1 MIDIYGIPNCGS
13 VKKALQWARENGV
26 DFVFHNFKTEAPSV
40 ELIDKWM
47 DEIGAA
53 RLLNRSS
60 QTWKSL
66 DPSVRTAAAE
76 NPAAIKQLLATS
88 PLLIK
93 RPVIVCGCI
102 CTSGERCFYEFDI
115 FRIVSNQLIEL
126 HNSDFGFC
134 LLRRSRHL
142 RIV

>member
-1 MIDIYGIPNCGS
+1 
-13 VKKALQWARENGV
+13 LQWARENGV

-93 RPVIVCGCI
+93 RPVIVWADGQATCGVD
-102 CTSGERCFYEFDI
+102 EPEW
-115 FRIVSNQLIEL
+115 N
-126 HNSDFGFC
+126 
-134 LLRRSRHL
+134 RRMETDK
-142 RIV
+142 

>member
-26 DFVFHNFKTEAPSV
+26 VFHNFKTEAPSV

-93 RPVIVCGCI
+93 RPVIVWTDGQATCGVD
-102 CTSGERCFYEFDI
+102 EPEW
-115 FRIVSNQLIEL
+115 N
-126 HNSDFGFC
+126 
-134 LLRRSRHL
+134 RRMETDK
-142 RIV
+142 

>member
-93 RPVIVCGCI
+93 RPVIVWADGQASTCRPVRPAAFFSTHCCYGLL
-102 CTSGERCFYEFDI
+102 GE
-115 FRIVSNQLIEL
+115 LL
-126 HNSDFGFC
+126 HH
-134 LLRRSRHL
+134 RSAHA
-142 RIV
+142 

>member
-13 VKKALQWARENGV
+13 VKKALQWARDNGA

-76 NPAAIKQLLATS
+76 TPAAIKQLLAASTHHNQRHD
-88 PLLIK
+88 IK
-93 RPVIVCGCI
+93 WADGQAPCGVD
-102 CTSGERCFYEFDI
+102 EPEW
-115 FRIVSNQLIEL
+115 N
-126 HNSDFGFC
+126 
-134 LLRRSRHL
+134 RRMETGK
-142 RIV
+142 

>member
-13 VKKALQWARENGV
+13 VKKALQWARDNG
-26 DFVFHNFKTEAPSV
+26 VFHNFKTEAPSV

-47 DEIGAA
+47 TEIGAA

-60 QTWKSL
+60 QTWKLL

-76 NPAAIKQLLATS
+76 NPAAIKQLLAAS

-93 RPVIVCGCI
+93 RPVIVWADGQATCGVD
-102 CTSGERCFYEFDI
+102 EPEW
-115 FRIVSNQLIEL
+115 N
-126 HNSDFGFC
+126 
-134 LLRRSRHL
+134 RRMETGK
-142 RIV
+142 

>member
-53 RLLNRSS
+53 RLLESDVEIS
-60 QTWKSL
+60 
-66 DPSVRTAAAE
+66 
-76 NPAAIKQLLATS
+76 
-88 PLLIK
+88 
-93 RPVIVCGCI
+93 RPVCADGCG
-102 CTSGERCFYEFDI
+102 
-115 FRIVSNQLIEL
+115 
-126 HNSDFGFC
+126 
-134 LLRRSRHL
+134 
-142 RIV
+142 